1 MSIQDAAREAK
12 EAARKLAALDG
23 KTKNRALEGIAR
35 RLTERKENIFAANQK
50 DLERSRKEEL
60 APPLIKR
67 LTFNQGKLDEVT
79 TGITS
84 LIALDD
90 PVGKKLRA
98 TELDEG
104 LNLYQVA
111 CPIGVIGMI
120 FESRPDALVQI
131 ASLCLKSGNGVLLK
145 GGSEARETNRIL
157 ADIIAEASVDA
168 GCPAGWIQLLESRE
182 EVQEM
187 LALDKLID
195 LIIPRGS
202 NSFVQ
207 YIMKNSNIP
216 VMGHA
221 DGICHVYIDA
231 QADPDKAVPIVVDSK
246 TQYVAVCNAL
256 ETLLINRSIAPT
268 LLPRLKEALEAR
280 NVELRGCDETVGII
294 DVEKA
299 DEKDWETEY
308 LDYILSIK
316 IVGSPQEA
324 IDHIHRYGSGHT
336 DAIVTEDVTAA
347 EDFMNRVDTAD
358 VLWNCSTRFADGFR
372 YGLGAEVGIS
382 TAKIHARGPVGM
394 EGLMI
399 YKWRLYGNGHIVDD
413 YSTGKKHF
421 IHRNINIQDTAK

>member
-1 MSIQDAAREAK
+1 MSVRDTAVLAK
-12 EAARKLAALDG
+12 EGARKLAALNG
-23 KTKNRALEGIAR
+23 ETKNRALEEIRLALSSR
-35 RLTERKENIFAANQK
+35 REEIFAANGK
-50 DLERSRKEEL
+50 DLERSRKENL
-60 APPLIKR
+60 AAPLMKR
-67 LTFNQGKLDEVT
+67 LTFDQSKLDEVM
-79 TGITS
+79 TGIAS

-90 PVGKKLRA
+90 PVGKRLKA
-98 TELDEG
+98 TELDRG

-131 ASLCLKSGNGVLLK
+131 ATLCLKSGNGVLLK
-145 GGSEARETNRIL
+145 GGSEAKETNRVL
-157 ADIIAEASVDA
+157 ADIIGEASAKA
-168 GCPAGWIQLLESRE
+168 GCPAGWIQLVESRE

-187 LALDKLID
+187 LGLDGLID

-221 DGICHVYIDA
+221 DGICHVYVDEK
-231 QADPDKAVPIVVDSK
+231 ADPDKAVPIVVDSK

-256 ETLLINRSIAPT
+256 ETLLIHRSVAPF
-268 LLPRLKEALEAR
+268 LLPRLREALEAKQ
-280 NVELRGCDETVGII
+280 VELRGCEETRRII
-294 DVEKA
+294 DVKA
-299 DEKDWETEY
+299 AGESDWETEY

-316 IVGSPQEA
+316 VVGSLDEA

-336 DAIVTEDVTAA
+336 DAIVTEDRGTA
-347 EDFMNRVDTAD
+347 EEFMNRVDTAD
-358 VLWNCSTRFADGFR
+358 VFWNCSTRFADGFR
-372 YGLGAEVGIS
+372 FGLGAEVGIS

-399 YKWRLYGNGHIVDD
+399 YKWRLYGDGHIVED
-413 YSTGKKHF
+413 YSSGRKQFT
-421 IHRNINIQDTAK
+421 HRPLS

>member
-1 MSIQDAAREAK
+1 MNVSDAARSAK
-12 EAARKLAALDG
+12 EGARILAALKG
-23 KTKNRALEGIAR
+23 
-35 RLTERKENIFAANQK
+35 ERKNSALKAIAEKLQI
-50 DLERSRKEEL
+50 RKEEIFSANDKDLKRSEEENL
-60 APPLIKR
+60 AAPLLKR
-67 LTFNQGKLDEVT
+67 LTFKESKLEEVVR
-79 TGITS
+79 GIES
-84 LIALDD
+84 LVKLAD
-90 PVGKKLRA
+90 PVGKVLKA

-131 ASLCLKSGNGVLLK
+131 ATLCLKSGNGVLLK

-157 ADIIAEASVDA
+157 ADIIHDASVEA
-168 GCPAGWIQLLESRE
+168 GCPSGWLQLVESRE

-221 DGICHVYIDA
+221 DGICHIYLDA
-231 QADPDKAVPIVVDSK
+231 EADPAKAVPIVVDSK

-256 ETLLINRSIAPT
+256 ETLLVHRDAAPA
-268 LLPRLKEALEAR
+268 LLPPLKEALEAKH
-280 NVELRGCDETVGII
+280 VEIRGCGETCRII
-294 DVEKA
+294 DVKGA
-299 DEKDWETEY
+299 DETDWETEY

-316 IVGSPQEA
+316 IVSSMDEA
-324 IDHIHRYGSGHT
+324 IDHIHRFGSGHT
-336 DAIVTEDVTAA
+336 DAIVTENAERA

-358 VLWNCSTRFADGFR
+358 ALWNCSTRFADGFR
-372 YGLGAEVGIS
+372 FGLGAEVGIS
-382 TAKIHARGPVGM
+382 TGKIHARGPVGM

-399 YKWRLYGNGHIVDD
+399 YKWKLYGKGQIVDD
-413 YSTGKKHF
+413 YSTGKKSFTHKPL
-421 IHRNINIQDTAK
+421 DLPS

>member
-1 MSIQDAAREAK
+1 MNVTDAARS
-12 EAARKLAALDG
+12 AREGARILAALKG
-23 KTKNRALEGIAR
+23 
-35 RLTERKENIFAANQK
+35 ERKNSALKAIAEKLQT
-50 DLERSRKEEL
+50 RKEEIFSANDKDLKRSEEENL
-60 APPLIKR
+60 AAPLLKR
-67 LTFNQGKLDEVT
+67 LTFKESKLEEVIR
-79 TGITS
+79 GIES
-84 LIALDD
+84 LVKLSD
-90 PVGKKLRA
+90 PVGKVLKA

-131 ASLCLKSGNGVLLK
+131 ATLCLKSGNGVLLK

-157 ADIIAEASVDA
+157 AAIIHEASVEA
-168 GCPAGWIQLLESRE
+168 GCPSGWLQLVESRE

-221 DGICHVYIDA
+221 DGICHVYLDEE
-231 QADPDKAVPIVVDSK
+231 ADPAKAVPIVVDSK

-256 ETLLINRSIAPT
+256 ETLLVHKNAAPA
-268 LLPRLKEALEAR
+268 LLPPLKEALEAKH
-280 NVELRGCDETVGII
+280 VEIRGCGETCRII
-294 DVEKA
+294 DVKRA
-299 DEKDWETEY
+299 DETDWETEY

-316 IVGSPQEA
+316 IVSSMDEA
-324 IDHIHRYGSGHT
+324 IDHIHRFGSGHT
-336 DAIVTEDVTAA
+336 DAIVTENAVRA

-358 VLWNCSTRFADGFR
+358 ALWNCSTRFADGFR
-372 YGLGAEVGIS
+372 FGLGAEVGIS
-382 TAKIHARGPVGM
+382 TGKIHARGPVGM

-399 YKWRLYGNGHIVDD
+399 YKWKLYGKGHIVDD
-413 YSTGKKHF
+413 YSTGKKSFTHKPL
-421 IHRNINIQDTAK
+421 DLPS

>member
-1 MSIQDAAREAK
+1 MNVT
-12 EAARKLAALDG
+12 EAAEKARKGARALAALKGD
-23 KTKNRALEGIAR
+23 TKNRALEAIAR
-35 RLTERKENIFAANQK
+35 KLKEKEREIFKANDK
-50 DLERSRKEEL
+50 DLKRSEVENL
-60 APPLIKR
+60 ARPLIKR
-67 LTFNQGKLDEVT
+67 LTFKESKLQEVVL
-79 TGITS
+79 GIES
-84 LIALDD
+84 LVGLED
-90 PVGKKLRA
+90 PVGKKLKA
-98 TELDEG
+98 TEIDKG

-131 ASLCLKSGNGVLLK
+131 ATLCLKSGNGVLLK
-145 GGSEARETNRIL
+145 GGREAKETNRIL
-157 ADIIAEASVDA
+157 AQIVHDASVEAD
-168 GCPAGWIQLLESRE
+168 CPAGWLQLVESRE
-182 EVQEM
+182 EAQEM
-187 LALDKLID
+187 LALDHLID

-221 DGICHVYIDA
+221 DGICHLYLERD
-231 QADPDKAVPIVVDSK
+231 ADPEKAVPIVVDSK

-256 ETLLINRSIAPT
+256 ETLLVNRDAAPS
-268 LLPRLKEALEAR
+268 LLPELKKALEAK
-280 NVELRGCDETVGII
+280 NVEIRGCEETCRLI
-294 DVEKA
+294 DVKEA
-299 DEKDWETEY
+299 DEADWETEY

-316 IVGSPQEA
+316 VVGSMDEA

-336 DAIVTEDVTAA
+336 DGIVTENAGLA

-358 VLWNCSTRFADGFR
+358 VFWNCSTRFADGFR

-399 YKWRLYGNGHIVDD
+399 YKWKLYGNGHIVDD
-413 YSTGKKHF
+413 YGTGKKSFTHTPL
-421 IHRNINIQDTAK
+421 DPKS